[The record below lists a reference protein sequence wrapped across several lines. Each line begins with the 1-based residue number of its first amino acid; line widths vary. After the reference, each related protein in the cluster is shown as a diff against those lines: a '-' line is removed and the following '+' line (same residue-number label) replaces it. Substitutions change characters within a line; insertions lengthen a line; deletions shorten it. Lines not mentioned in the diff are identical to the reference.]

1 MMVKQDSQELLQF
14 LMNLVTDEQKRCALR
29 DVGLQDLMSR
39 GETDFMDKS
48 ISDLRHEESVRN
60 HKCWNPMH
68 GLQVNLLQCTR
79 CKRYRPMSNHRFL
92 DVSLSFGADQ
102 GKKPVKL
109 ADCLRMYTEP
119 EEIQGVE
126 CSYCS
131 LLQELRVTKN
141 EFEATKRQIDR
152 EKASFDDVDLEIAQ
166 HERKEW
172 IHTLE
177 SALSSS
183 QVVNLEDFEQPVPR
197 VLQDCH
203 KRLQFSRSPDV
214 FCFHFNRK
222 VYHAWSGSA
231 RKLDT
236 HVDFPLELDMSAF
249 CEYEQ
254 AATEDKAL
262 ANGYTTSRAS
272 SGSAGNGTANG
283 HKASPF
289 LFTSLAAKVTQ
300 EHLIYQ
306 LKAVI
311 LHQGNERYG
320 HFTAF
325 RRIANGQ
332 WFFISDES
340 VRAASQEEVLAS
352 CAYMLF
358 YERRLR
364 SKPRRGVSSSSGD
377 DDDSLPDVPFESQLD
392 QSS

>member
-1 MMVKQDSQELLQF
+1 
-14 LMNLVTDEQKRCALR
+14 MNLVTDEQKRCALR
-29 DVGLQDLMSR
+29 DVGLQDLQS
-39 GETDFMDKS
+39 DFVAKS

-60 HKCWNPMH
+60 RKCWNPMH

-92 DVSLSFGADQ
+92 DVSLSLSSDHASA
-102 GKKPVKL
+102 KRPVTL
-109 ADCLRMYTEP
+109 VDCLRTYTEP
-119 EEIQGVE
+119 EAIDGVE

-131 LLQELRVTKN
+131 LAQELRVTKH
-141 EFEATKRQIDR
+141 EFATAQRQIER
-152 EKASFDDVDLEIAQ
+152 EKTHADDVEREIVQ
-166 HERKEW
+166 HERSEW

-177 SALSSS
+177 RALASS
-183 QVVNLEDFEQPVPR
+183 QELNLEDFEHRVPR
-197 VLQDCH
+197 VLQRCH

-236 HVDFPLELDMSAF
+236 HVAFPLELDMSAF

-254 AATEDKAL
+254 AASEDRALASADAATAPTSASRYLFALAPKAL
-262 ANGYTTSRAS
+262 SQT
-272 SGSAGNGTANG
+272 
-283 HKASPF
+283 
-289 LFTSLAAKVTQ
+289 
-300 EHLIYQ
+300 HLLYD

-311 LHQGNERYG
+311 LHQGNERCG

-332 WFFISDES
+332 WFFLSDDT
-340 VRAASQEEVLAS
+340 VRHASQDEVLAS

-358 YERRLR
+358 YERKHR
-364 SKPRRGVSSSSGD
+364 SAAHALSGTLSTD
-377 DDDSLPDVPFESQLD
+377 DDDSLPDVPFE
-392 QSS
+392 